1 MQKEIIL
8 VDDHLII
15 IDGLKSIIPSKMFNI
30 RVEANDAE
38 TALDY
43 LQQLQ
48 IDILIT
54 DIQLPG
60 KSGIELIREAKT
72 MVPRLKCI
80 VLSMFNERAMVED
93 AIEAGADAYIV
104 KSAELHELIR
114 ALENVVQGKKYLSE
128 ELTINLWSH
137 SLPKT
142 SPKSAISERE
152 KEVLKLILNE
162 KSNKQIADQLFISER
177 TVESHRKN
185 LYRKTNTETLVG
197 LVKYAI
203 DHKLS

>member
-1 MQKEIIL
+1 MQKEILL

-15 IDGLKSIIPSKMFNI
+15 IDGLKSIIPSKLFNI

-60 KSGIELIREAKT
+60 KSGIDLIREAKT
-72 MVPRLKCI
+72 MMPRLKCI

-93 AIEAGADAYIV
+93 AMEAGADAYIV
-104 KSAELHELIR
+104 KSAEPHELIR
-114 ALENVVQGKKYLSE
+114 ALENVTQGKKYLSE
-128 ELTINLWSH
+128 ELTINLWHH

-142 SPKSAISERE
+142 SPKSTISERE

-162 KSNKQIADQLFISER
+162 NSNKQIADKLFISER

-197 LVKYAI
+197 LVKFAI